1 MPTLIGFNDLDEI
14 GLNQFL
20 KDNGMAMNLDD
31 LKVTQDYFKNEEH
44 RDPTETEIKVLDTYW
59 SDHCRHTTFA
69 TVITDIDIQNG
80 AFKEILEKDIESY
93 KTSRHAVYGVNT
105 TRPLTL
111 MNLATISMKELRKK
125 DILMI
130 WKFLKK
136 LMHVL
141 LKSLFI
147 QIKEMNNGY

>member
-1 MPTLIGFNDLDEI
+1 
-14 GLNQFL
+14 
-20 KDNGMAMNLDD
+20 MNLDD
-31 LKVTQDYFKNEEH
+31 LKVTQGYFKNEEH

-105 TRPLTL
+105 KMCIRDRLCYGHSTCYQVRGLC
-111 MNLATISMKELRKK
+111 
-125 DILMI
+125 D
-130 WKFLKK
+130 
-136 LMHVL
+136 
-141 LKSLFI
+141 
-147 QIKEMNNGY
+147 Y

>member
-1 MPTLIGFNDLDEI
+1 
-14 GLNQFL
+14 
-20 KDNGMAMNLDD
+20 MNLDD

-111 MNLATISMKELRKK
+111 MDLATISMKELRKK

-141 LKSLFI
+141 LKLLFI